1 MAPSSVRVR
10 ITDMLDAIATTEDL
24 IGGLTFET
32 YTSLALRG
40 QRRGVERCI
49 EIVSEASRHIPH
61 ELKSRFPNIP
71 WRRIRDIGNVLRH
84 GYSSVDDLIM
94 WRVAT
99 QSLPELAGVLQEMLA
114 SLPPDTD
121 E

>member
-1 MAPSSVRVR
+1 MAQPSVRVR
-10 ITDMLDAIATTEDL
+10 IADMLDAIATVEDL
-24 IGGLTFET
+24 IDGIHFDI
-32 YTSLALRG
+32 YTSLSLRG
-40 QRRGVERCI
+40 QRRGVERCV
-49 EIVSEASRHIPH
+49 EIVSEASRHIPQD
-61 ELKSRFPNIP
+61 LKSRYPAIP

-84 GYSSVDDLIM
+84 GYSSVDDRII

-99 QSLPELAGVLQEMLA
+99 RSLPELAIALNDMLA